1 VTHPYKVGD
10 PNDSTGT
17 GAVYETITEI
27 IDGSTIRC
35 STATFVTSQV
45 EAGDIVVI
53 SNSSYSTPI
62 NHDGEYIVDVVVSE
76 TEIVVRPID
85 EDNLHLLNDAA
96 GGNLVIRP
104 NGLFENNLYLGFEPR
119 LPRMPAGGI
128 KIVLGMK
135 NEFGEVPRDFLL
147 VPAVNSAEEVDAW
160 VLKNLHQKLN
170 FDGVYQGQGNDKGGG
185 FHATIDGRPIT
196 LHMDKSTN
204 SRTIVRSGTT
214 SADEILAGNLL
225 QVNSGDEFT
234 LEDVGRSIDL
244 TIGTDEY
251 VDWRILRL
259 LDGRTVELVPPPHQ
273 IGDSLPTG
281 SANVTAWTLYDNFL
295 PDFQAAISSVTES
308 ALAGGFHHTKVNDG
322 TSSSDLSFAH
332 FEHVTDTVTVNTG
345 SAVTGIGTFTATFS
359 GAELSGMSNNPDN
372 LAPIFPVTH
381 GSTSLR
387 TANSHGAK
395 TYVRI
400 LTTEHAGLYELY
412 SLRPDICVLRN
423 LDGTSPAVSSTS
435 VEASFLNLRM
445 GVGVPVFGATSSG
458 RAGLSVHQDGGTSSA
473 VGIRAG
479 WTGTGSG
486 ILVTANESNFTGQL
500 GGHTSTGPA
509 IEVTSF
515 APAYGARIEVTG
527 KASASTAA
535 YRGQSGVHVIAETF
549 AHDLNVGG
557 PTAYRTLGGEW
568 KAAGVLSYQTGK
580 DPAGVFMRDQ
590 TTGSGPSNLTDTFP
604 ASLVV
609 EDWGTEHVGAAAG
622 QTLYGSLYSPGHEI
636 SGIYTGGSGTF
647 NELRPGYTDLSNPPP
662 VFWGDGA
669 AWLGSPYLVAE
680 VTSATASANADFA
693 EFNFAHDYI
702 VTIAQADIPTG
713 ISNRSLSELVHLGI
727 GLDGGTYGGTVL
739 AAKENSSGDILLA
752 LKKQAGTSSP
762 AAGAYSFK
770 CYGRRW
776 FYSYID
782 IADYSEIGTGLIASD
797 AGYGSSVDGRLGLF
811 SGNLSAGTGYIPG
824 PDESLSGSGSLRP
837 LITAGLGSSYVV
849 KVPEST
855 SMGDLLS
862 LFSYGQRSGENIADY
877 DVLASNF
884 DVRDEAVWKRL
895 SSAITSSVDGHV
907 SRAGTGALSMVP
919 GQLPGSLGLPDFG
932 KYEMWWAMDTS
943 LSGFGHAQVVR
954 NSGTDSFP
962 GFSTAYTNF
971 AGGGTKIV
979 ISRSRSAAP
988 PSGYV
993 YLYLKLSRSILAS
1006 RSSFRVLVDA
1016 MQFTGLASNRNMTVA
1031 LVRGTALPSVLQE
1044 TTISVAETTEYKRY
1058 VVDFFDWQPEEDLS
1072 EDEEVSIRFSF
1083 HLIGPDVLP
1092 PSGPY
1097 FTGEGA
1103 WEGEPPVWYVRG
1115 FNVHSLERAFMK
1127 GNLELQGV
1135 LRAAGVRAQTSIW
1148 GYQVVG
1154 PSGTNLLQEPGLLND
1169 YAPAGEVSTT
1179 GNFDSRWPEF
1189 SGAERKISPWA
1200 PILGA
1205 QEGNSVGILPLFQM
1219 SDITKSTGD
1228 VSAPGSKTEMV
1239 EIPGGT
1245 TSFANDNG
1253 RLIPTNHVRVLSSGG
1268 FISILG
1274 GKWDFSHSGDDEA
1287 SYASGSYAYTL
1298 YAGSDIYY
1306 SNAHPGTRAPTV
1318 FERWAFIEYSIPYL
1332 FFTNSAGPYVIDAT
1346 GDDVTDP
1353 SDCTFSPNGVGG
1365 STETTVAGVTNA
1377 VTSTVHYYAPQFSQA
1392 RFFQV
1397 GRNACA
1403 IDAYHPYYD
1412 PFFYWWFCYSSPLA
1426 RILPRD
1432 QDSFAQNLAEK
1443 TWAVLTGGSLF
1454 DPEEFATY
1462 RTSNADDSRVNSDFW
1477 EMPGRTGFIREF
1489 DPPHGSLL
1497 SKVEVNLSFIPGDG
1511 RAISGGGYTSYYHLG
1526 VWHSAPDKEANRSV
1540 WTDPSFWDANSG
1552 VVVRMW
1558 RHDLFGDFGAQED
1571 NTNNIRHTSSAPHGF
1586 AELIAETTLDMS
1598 DVAQPP
1604 SRSEIYRTVEL
1615 PVTKA
1620 RAVDRRRY
1628 SYFMTVEF
1636 FVGCRRKIGSSLAI
1650 PGMHEDE
1657 ANEAKRTAPYT
1668 WTTGFPDLW
1677 PTAPGMFGTWDVDER
1692 DGDSAQNIKYSAAV
1706 SWEGHIV
1713 RRYAGDYDSVIL
1725 SGTAFA
1731 NYNRDFQW
1739 DPANNVTS
1747 MSPYASDGYSLRRS
1761 IYSAQDALRQIS
1773 FGEVKAYPVVL
1784 PGDFVG
1790 SEFDTSGVANG
1801 VTYATTKQEALM
1813 LAAFDETGRPDSD
1826 PGTPVV
1832 KFRGARLSWITDR
1845 LSDGGW

>member
-1 VTHPYKVGD
+1 
-10 PNDSTGT
+10 
-17 GAVYETITEI
+17 
-27 IDGSTIRC
+27 
-35 STATFVTSQV
+35 VTSQV

-53 SNSSYSTPI
+53 SASSYSTPI
-62 NHDGEYIVDVVVSE
+62 NHNGEYIVDVVVSE

-85 EDNLHLLNDAA
+85 EHNLHLLNDAA
-96 GGNLVIRP
+96 GGSLVIRP

-160 VLKNLHQKLN
+160 VLQNLHQKLN

-185 FHATIDGRPIT
+185 FHATINGRPIT

-204 SRTIVRSGTT
+204 SRTPARSGTA

-234 LEDVGRSIDL
+234 LADVGRSIDF

-251 VDWRILRL
+251 VDWRVHRL

-273 IGDSLPTG
+273 IGVDLPVAG
-281 SANVTAWTLYDNFL
+281 SPNVAAWTLYDNFF

-332 FEHVTDTVTVNTG
+332 FEHVTKSASIDTVAVNSDLAVLTG
-345 SAVTGIGTFTATFS
+345 DLLGSTITNILDGTFASLDVDDLRAVYPVRHAT
-359 GAELSGMSNNPDN
+359 
-372 LAPIFPVTH
+372 
-381 GSTSLR
+381 TSR
-387 TANSHGAK
+387 RAANSHGGK
-395 TYVRI
+395 TFVKI
-400 LTTEHAGLYELY
+400 TSSEHAGMYELYELTG
-412 SLRPDICVLRN
+412 SPGACTLRN
-423 LDGTSPAVSSTS
+423 LDGSTPSFSPVTVTFAFYT
-435 VEASFLNLRM
+435 LRV
-445 GVGVPVFGATSSG
+445 GVGVPIFGSGVEG
-458 RAGLSVHQDGGTSSA
+458 RAALSVHQEMGPLVPSTPVSPLGF
-473 VGIRAG
+473 GIRAG
-479 WTGTGSG
+479 WSG
-486 ILVTANESNFTGQL
+486 DGGGLLITANDSRFSALNFT
-500 GGHTSTGPA
+500 TGRHDVSRGAA
-509 IEVTSF
+509 IQVTSY
-515 APAYGARIEVTG
+515 APAYGALIRVTG
-527 KASASTAA
+527 EPTNASFVG
-535 YRGQSGVHVIAETF
+535 RGQSGVHVISETF

-557 PTAYRTLGGEW
+557 TDAYRTFTGTW
-568 KAAGVLSYQTGK
+568 KSAGVLSYQTGK
-580 DPAGVFMRDQ
+580 DSAGVFMRDQ
-590 TTGSGPSNLTDTFP
+590 TNPLSFGPSNLTDIFP

-622 QTLYGSLYSPGHEI
+622 QTLRGSLYSPGHEI

-680 VTSATASANADFA
+680 VADPPGVVATNVPDYAQ
-693 EFNFAHDYI
+693 FNFSHDYI
-702 VTIAQADIPTG
+702 VTIAQANIPAG

-752 LKKQAGTSSP
+752 LKKQAGTLRP
-762 AAGAYSFK
+762 VAGPYSFK

-782 IADYSEIGTGLIASD
+782 IADYSEIGTGLIAPD
-797 AGYGSSVDGRLGLF
+797 AGYGSSVYGRLGQI
-811 SGNLSAGTGYIPG
+811 SGVLSAGTGYIPR

-895 SSAITSSVDGHV
+895 SLAITSSVDGHV

-919 GQLPGSLGLPDFG
+919 GQLPESLGVPDFG

-1083 HLIGPDVLP
+1083 QLIGPDVRP

-1103 WEGEPPVWYVRG
+1103 WEGDPPVWYVRG

-1154 PSGTNLLQEPGLLND
+1154 PSGTNLLQEPGLRND

-1179 GNFDSRWPEF
+1179 GNFNSRWPEF
-1189 SGAERKISPWA
+1189 SGAERKIAPWA

-1219 SDITKSTGD
+1219 SDITKPAGN
-1228 VSAPGSKTEMV
+1228 VSSPGSKTAMET
-1239 EIPGGT
+1239 PGGS
-1245 TSFANDNG
+1245 TSFANENG

-1268 FISILG
+1268 TISILG
-1274 GKWDFSHSGDDEA
+1274 GKWDFNFGGDDEA
-1287 SYASGSYAYTL
+1287 SYASGSYDYTL

-1306 SNAHPGTRAPTV
+1306 SSAHPGMGAPTV

-1332 FFTNSAGPYVIDAT
+1332 FFTNRDVEYVSDAT

-1353 SDCTFSPNGVGG
+1353 SDCTFSPNGDGD
-1365 STETTVAGVTNA
+1365 STATTVAGVTNA

-1426 RILPRD
+1426 RLLTRD

-1443 TWAVLTGGSLF
+1443 SWADLTDGSLF

-1511 RAISGGGYTSYYHLG
+1511 RSISGGIYTSYYHLG

-1540 WTDPSFWDANSG
+1540 WTDPSFWDDNSG

-1571 NTNNIRHTSSAPHGF
+1571 NTNNIGHTSPAPHGF

-1598 DVAQPP
+1598 DVAQPS

-1692 DGDSAQNIKYSAAV
+1692 DGDSAQNIKYSSAV

-1713 RRYAGDYDSVIL
+1713 RRYAGDHDSVIL

-1739 DPANNVTS
+1739 DSANNVTS

-1773 FGEVKAYPVVL
+1773 FGEVKAHPVVL
-1784 PGDFVG
+1784 PGYFVG
-1790 SEFDTSGVANG
+1790 VEFDTSGVTTG

-1813 LAAFDETGRPDSD
+1813 LAAFDETARPDSD